1 MSATET
7 ATLSPIKAAH
17 VAWAF
22 DLMGEWGATGNRFVL
37 LPDGDHI
44 IASNQ
49 FTAYRLAKGEF
60 DYLSQFM
67 TVAAATAYQS
77 SSYGVSS
84 DGIEMDETVLSTV
97 LDFLTPNEQDEEC
110 TLLPIGFSDA
120 FADVGTYTTFC
131 ASASGR
137 VEVIQTQMVGPLE
150 NITGTTFLF
159 AATDRAVRV
168 MQGGLC
174 IALIMA
180 IAETDTGR
188 SNRSTIDRIARAA
201 YEIVQSEARS

>member
-1 MSATET
+1 MSATKT
-7 ATLSPIKAAH
+7 ATLSPIKANY

-22 DLMGEWGATGNRFVL
+22 DLMNEWGATGNEFFVFR
-37 LPDGDHI
+37 DGDHI
-44 IASNQ
+44 IASNR
-49 FTAYRLAKGEF
+49 FTAYRLAKSEF

-67 TVAAATAYQS
+67 TGRAVATFEASPYGVA
-77 SSYGVSS
+77 SYGAEIDATNHSILIDLMTQS
-84 DGIEMDETVLSTV
+84 D
-97 LDFLTPNEQDEEC
+97 QDEEC
-110 TLLPIGFSDA
+110 TLLPIGFSGA
-120 FADVGTYTTFC
+120 FADAHTTFC

-150 NITGTTFLF
+150 NIAGTTFLF
-159 AATDRAVRV
+159 AATERAIRV
-168 MQGGLC
+168 MQGDLC

-201 YEIVQSEARS
+201 YEIVQSEMQS